1 MQTDRL
7 AAAKGL
13 LGAIRTMRADGWQ
26 NDVSRMGGAGDP
38 SKATTFGANAR
49 LSDAVL
55 SALYSDNALG
65 KRIVRELPASCFR
78 RGVDV
83 GLSRPG
89 GKDAGEEQKR
99 LKARLV
105 ELDLFGNFVEG
116 VSMGRLFGG
125 ALLVAGLNDGNPS
138 DMPLEIDRLQSVP
151 HLTVVDRRYAIP
163 IEWYDAPGDEYLPT
177 YGTPKLYALFAPNA
191 SGRGRTEYARVHA
204 SRTIRFDGAPTT
216 LERRINNLGWGDS
229 VFQSLY
235 DVLVDDANTWG
246 SVNRLIGEAA
256 QGVMRI
262 KGLIAALASKDGRSA
277 MTARADYFD
286 LMRNIARTIF
296 LDADSGED
304 YRRDQIT
311 FSGLSDLLDK
321 HMLRVCSA
329 TEYPATVLYGRS
341 PAGLAATGENEL
353 KQYNVRLR
361 SAQES
366 YVPNVTKLV
375 SWVIAAKDFGS
386 SPGLE
391 VAVRFPSLWDL
402 TDKEASEKRKLD
414 AEADKLCIDSDLYL
428 PEEVALARA
437 ERDGIQIDREVRERI
452 LKAEYANPTKEEAP
466 APPAPPMPPA
476 PPSKPEDEPEGEPDD
491 S

>member
-1 MQTDRL
+1 MPTDDYASARGVL
-7 AAAKGL
+7 H
-13 LGAIRTMRADGWQ
+13 AIRTMRRDGWQ
-26 NDVSRMGGAGDP
+26 NDISRMGGKGDP
-38 SKATTFGANAR
+38 SKATGFTANAR

-55 SALYSDNALG
+55 SALYSDNALA

-83 GLSRPG
+83 TLTATD
-89 GKDAGEEQKR
+89 GKDTGLEKEM
-99 LKARLV
+99 LKERLV

-116 VSMGRLFGG
+116 ESMARLFGG
-125 ALLVAGLNDGNPS
+125 AVLVAGLNDGNPS
-138 DMPLEIDRLQSVP
+138 DAPLDIERLQSVP

-163 IEWYDAPGDEYLPT
+163 VDWYDAPGDEYLST
-177 YGTPKLYALFAPNA
+177 YGTPKLYALFAPSD

-235 DVLVDDANTWG
+235 EILADDANTWG

-256 QGVMRI
+256 QGVMRL
-262 KGLIAALASKDGRSA
+262 KGLIAALASKSGREA

-296 LDADSGED
+296 VDADSGED

-361 SAQES
+361 AAQES
-366 YVPNVTKLV
+366 YVPKVTKLIRWVV
-375 SWVIAAKDFGS
+375 SAKDFGS
-386 SPGLE
+386 KTSL
-391 VAVRFPSLWDL
+391 AVGVKFPSLWDL
-402 TDKEASEKRKLD
+402 TDKEVSEKRKLD
-414 AEADKLCIDSDLYL
+414 AEADKVCIDSDMYL

-466 APPAPPMPPA
+466 
-476 PPSKPEDEPEGEPDD
+476 PPSPPKPGVEPEEPEEPEGGPDAP
-491 S
+491 

>member
-1 MQTDRL
+1 MKDPTQMDRF
-7 AAAKGL
+7 AAAKGI
-13 LGAIRTMRADGWQ
+13 LGALRTLRADGWQ
-26 NDVSRMGGAGDP
+26 NDISRMGGAGDP
-38 SKATTFGANAR
+38 SKATAFGANAR
-49 LSDAVL
+49 LHDTTLA
-55 SALYSDNALG
+55 ALYADNALA

-83 GLSRPG
+83 GFSRPG
-89 GKDAGEEQKR
+89 GKYAGDEQKR

-116 VSMGRLFGG
+116 VSMARLFGG

-138 DMPLEIDRLQSVP
+138 DAPLDIERLQSVP
-151 HLTVVDRRYAIP
+151 HLTVIDRRYAIP
-163 IEWYDAPGDEYLPT
+163 VEWYDAPGDEYLTT
-177 YGTPKLYALFAPNA
+177 YGTPKIYALFAPNA

-235 DVLVDDANTWG
+235 DILVDDANTWG

-329 TEYPATVLYGRS
+329 AEYPATVLYGRS

-375 SWVIAAKDFGS
+375 SWVIAAKDFGTTQ
-386 SPGLE
+386 GLE
-391 VAVRFPSLWDL
+391 IAVTFPSLWDL

-414 AEADKLCIDSDLYL
+414 AEADKLKLDSEVYL

-437 ERDGIQIDREVRERI
+437 ESDGIPIDRTVREKI
-452 LKAEYANPTKEEAP
+452 LRAEYADPI
-466 APPAPPMPPA
+466 
-476 PPSKPEDEPEGEPDD
+476 KPEPKPEKPEHGEPKPEKPEEPEDD
-491 S
+491 A